1 MTIPRRIKKRLALL
15 AKRFKYDSDW
25 VRTSDLY
32 PVKVANSHGSNKVI
46 MEYPLHIK
54 ASEGV
59 KFVPL
64 GLKWTIVDG
73 FRQQFVNIYYITC
86 DHFDFLFN

>member
-1 MTIPRRIKKRLALL
+1 M
-15 AKRFKYDSDW
+15 YDSDW

-46 MEYPLHIK
+46 MEYPLNIK
-54 ASEGV
+54 ASEGM

-64 GLKWTIVDG
+64 GLNRIVVDRV
-73 FRQQFVNIYYITC
+73 RQHLFTN
-86 DHFDFLFN
+86 FDIFLN